1 MPCASRFYQG
11 KTDNNAYICPFLYPQ
26 MNKTAHRIF
35 ISTMVIILI
44 ASVII
49 LTYIGFHY
57 YGISLEERFFLP
69 EHESLKPSG
78 YLGHGFG
85 IAGSL
90 MIVIGLFSYMAR
102 KRFRKLSRLGY
113 LKHWLEFHIFLCIL
127 GPIFVLFHTSF
138 KFGGIVAISFWS
150 MVAVVFSGVI
160 GRFIYIQI
168 PRSVEGRELS
178 LSEIN
183 GMKSEW
189 STVLNETGQGDENL
203 ALLLQD
209 AFKSRPDATG
219 QSFFKKFIG
228 GYRYDRAIFK
238 KLKRDLRKQN
248 LTASSYK
255 KACKL
260 LSNEITLNR
269 KIDMLVSMR
278 NLMEYWHVAHLPF
291 AMAMLIVMIIHVI
304 VVITLGYR
312 WIF

>member
-1 MPCASRFYQG
+1 
-11 KTDNNAYICPFLYPQ
+11 
-26 MNKTAHRIF
+26 
-35 ISTMVIILI
+35 MVTIVI

-49 LTYIGFHY
+49 LTYIGFNY
-57 YGISLEERFFLP
+57 YGVSLENRFFHP
-69 EHESLKPSG
+69 KNEQLKPSG

-85 IAGSL
+85 IAGSV
-90 MIVIGLFSYMAR
+90 MIIIGLFSYMAR
-102 KRFRKLSRLGY
+102 KRFRKLARLGY

-127 GPIFVLFHTSF
+127 GPVFVLFHTTF

-178 LSEIN
+178 LNEIN
-183 GMKSEW
+183 VMK
-189 STVLNETGQGDENL
+189 NESDISG
-203 ALLLQD
+203 LLPD
-209 AFKSRPDATG
+209 AFIDRPDSSG
-219 QSFFKKFIG
+219 KSFFDRLFT
-228 GYRYDRAIFK
+228 GYKYDRAIFK
-238 KLKRDLRKQN
+238 KLKKDLKKQN
-248 LTASSYK
+248 LARASYQ

-260 LSNEITLNR
+260 LRHEISLNR

-291 AMAMLIVMIIHVI
+291 AMAMLIVMLIHVG
-304 VVITLGYR
+304 VVITLGYK